1 MYNVIAVFFEG
12 NLKYLSK
19 EYLSSVVVVQARVV
33 VKQVANSSQVFAL
46 LISEQLSKSK
56 TFKNKKSN
64 CQKFKQDAEKEEAS
78 FPCVSGK
85 SGLWS

>member
-1 MYNVIAVFFEG
+1 MTVFFEG

-19 EYLSSVVVVQARVV
+19 EYLSSVVVVQAGAV

-46 LISEQLSKSK
+46 LITEQLSKSENS
-56 TFKNKKSN
+56 KNKKSN
-64 CQKFKQDAEKEEAS
+64 CQKIKQDAEKEEAS
-78 FPCVSGK
+78 LPFVSEK